1 MKHWQLRRLPG
12 QLSIALLLAAALLVA
27 QATAEPR
34 AITQYRH
41 TAWSGVEV
49 GGAILD
55 ISQGQDG
62 LLSLITSEGLRLYDG
77 ENFQSIQAR
86 MPDGKAPPNITRSL
100 VTRSG
105 DLWVGFFG
113 SAGVAVL
120 RDGVMVDQG
129 FPNAQRQ
136 IVELE
141 EGRDGSIWAVSA
153 RPDNSLGRWKNGH
166 WVIYD
171 EAAGLPDDWIFD
183 VRIDRNGA
191 VWVAAMNYV
200 ARLRPGEDRFEI
212 LPVKVD
218 GGPGLAEDAYGR
230 MWLADN
236 TGVRRL
242 PANLATS
249 AMGVDR
255 TYATPTARRVRIAFG
270 PDGDLWGALDGGG
283 VFKLDLDDGS
293 VTQMTQQQSLTGD
306 DTLEIFVDRE
316 GVVWVGTQFGL
327 DAFVRTPVVEEQRVG
342 RFSGNP
348 HMAQDQAGMI
358 YVLNEGSLWIIGPND
373 APRRVRRDVD
383 PTSGFCASTNGVL
396 LIHDR
401 FLERFKAGRVV
412 ETLPLDSPPD
422 LCCCVEDADRRL
434 WVVQH
439 SGAVAL
445 IERGVLIDKSGRLQ
459 GRPAK
464 AVHLDGSGHAYAADW
479 DGGLYSLSDGRQW
492 RAEQLGIGP
501 VMTIISTSDGLLVG
515 GQSGLARVGRTKI
528 DRLTAAAHPW
538 LVSVRDM
545 LETPN
550 GDLWAFTTTGI
561 ARLTAQDL
569 AIAFRQPNRPAPHL
583 LFNRLDGVFSVAA
596 RGDQPKMSLDR
607 GGRLWVLGRR
617 GLMRMSIDDLGHN
630 QLAPPI
636 TIRGMTASG
645 IKLPAG
651 GDLIVPP
658 GSNPIQIDFVAGSLR
673 TPERVAYRYK
683 LEGVDKDW
691 VEAGSRRFAVY
702 GRLPPGKY
710 RFQVIGSND
719 DGVWN
724 TQGAVLA
731 FQVRPYFWQ
740 TWWFVSLSALALALL
755 TWSLYRLR
763 LHAAS
768 GRIRAMLDE
777 RMRERE
783 RIARD
788 LHDTLMQGVQAL
800 ILRIQIIA
808 DDLPRGSKGRD
819 DLDQALDRADLVLA
833 EARESVLDLRQK
845 SEDIDDRLRRLVAEG
860 QKQHTHVVVT
870 LDLVGSVGCLDQ
882 EIADEIVGVA
892 REALTNA
899 LVHAQASH
907 VTVRFETGVWRSVL
921 SIDDD
926 GQGVPAAVLAAGARA
941 GHFGLPG
948 MRERAGRIR
957 GRLTLTSGAH
967 GTRVTLVS
975 PGQGVSWSLIKGELK
990 GWGRRAARV

>member
-1 MKHWQLRRLPG
+1 MLT
-12 QLSIALLLAAALLVA
+12 AAFLVVP
-27 QATAEPR
+27 ATAEPR
-34 AITQYRH
+34 SITQYRH

-49 GGAILD
+49 GGAVLD

-62 LLSLITSEGLRLYDG
+62 LLSLVTSEGLRLYDG
-77 ENFQSIQAR
+77 ENFQSVPAR
-86 MPDGKAPPNITRSL
+86 MPDGAAPPNITRSL
-100 VTRSG
+100 ITRSG

-153 RPDNSLGRWKNGH
+153 RPDESLARWQNGR
-166 WVIYD
+166 WVIYG
-171 EAAGLPDDWIFD
+171 EAAGLPDGWIFD
-183 VRIDRNGA
+183 VRIDRSGV

-200 ARLRPGEDRFEI
+200 ARLRPGEARFEI
-212 LPVKVD
+212 LPVKVE

-230 MWLADN
+230 MWLGDN
-236 TGVRRL
+236 AGVRRL
-242 PANLATS
+242 PTES
-249 AMGVDR
+249 AKGLGR
-255 TYATPTARRVRIAFG
+255 PYATPTARRVRIAFG

-283 VFKLDLDDGS
+283 VFKLDPNDGS

-306 DTLEIFVDRE
+306 DTLDILVDRE
-316 GVVWVGTQFGL
+316 RVVWVGTQFGL

-342 RFSGNP
+342 RFSENL
-348 HMAQDQAGMI
+348 HMAQDQAGLV
-358 YVLNEGSLWIIGPND
+358 YVLGEGSLWTIGPND
-373 APRRVRRDVD
+373 GPRRIRQDAD

-396 LIHDR
+396 LMHDR

-412 ETLPLDSPPD
+412 ERLPLDLPPN
-422 LCCCVEDADRRL
+422 LCCCVEDAERRL
-434 WVVQH
+434 WVVQQ
-439 SGAVAL
+439 SGALTL
-445 IERGVLIDKSGRLQ
+445 IERGVSVDESARLQ

-464 AVHLDGSGHAYAADW
+464 AVHLDGAGRAHAADW
-479 DGGLYSLSDGRQW
+479 DGGLYSLFDGRQW
-492 RAEQLGIGP
+492 RADQLGIGP
-501 VMTIISTSDGLLVG
+501 VMTILSTSEGLLVG
-515 GQSGLARVGRTKI
+515 GQSGIARIGRTNI
-528 DRLTAAAHPW
+528 DRLTSAAHPW
-538 LVSVRDM
+538 LASVRDM
-545 LETPN
+545 LETAN

-569 AIAFRQPNRPAPHL
+569 ALAFRQPDRPAPHL

-596 RGDQPKMSLDR
+596 RGDQPKMSLDQ

-617 GLMRMSIDDLGHN
+617 GLMRMSLDDLGYN
-630 QLAPPI
+630 QLAPPV
-636 TIRGMTASG
+636 TIRGMMAAG
-645 IKLPAG
+645 IKLPAM

-658 GSNPIQIDFVAGSLR
+658 GANPIQIDFVAGSLR

-740 TWWFVSLSALALALL
+740 TWWFVSLSVLALALL

-763 LHAAS
+763 LYAAS

-819 DLDQALDRADLVLA
+819 DLDQALDRADIVLA

-845 SEDIDDRLRRLVAEG
+845 SEGIDERLRRLVAEG
-860 QKQHTHVVVT
+860 QKQHPQVVVT

-957 GRLTLTSGAH
+957 GRITLTSGAH
-967 GTRVTLVS
+967 GTRVSLIG
-975 PGQGVSWSLIKGELK
+975 PGQRVSWSLIKGELR
-990 GWGRRAARV
+990 GWGRRDARA